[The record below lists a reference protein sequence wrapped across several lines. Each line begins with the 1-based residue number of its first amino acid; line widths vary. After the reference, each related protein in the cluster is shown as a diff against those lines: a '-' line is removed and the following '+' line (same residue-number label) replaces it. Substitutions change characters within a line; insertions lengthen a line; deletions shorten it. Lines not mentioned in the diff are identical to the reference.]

1 MRGAIASSTLDRV
14 GQARNPGVPR
24 EVARHGTISV
34 VASAAS
40 TAVSEA
46 DFHEQVIEASH
57 QVPVVVDF
65 WAPWCGPC
73 RQLTPVLEEAV
84 AARDGAVKLV
94 TVNTDEN
101 PYISQEYGIQGIP
114 AVKGIRDGRI
124 VGEFVGVQPRRNV
137 DLFLDGLVPSEA
149 DLAAKGG
156 DEAALRKALEAEP
169 RHLDARLALGRLL
182 LQQGRPAEAVE
193 VLREAAHDPIGAGI
207 LARAELAAEPSGDP
221 EAAEALALYEQDPEA
236 AFERLLEAVTS
247 ASGDRR
253 DRLRAVTVGLFG
265 ERGADDPLTVKYRR
279 RLATALY

>member
-1 MRGAIASSTLDRV
+1 
-14 GQARNPGVPR
+14 
-24 EVARHGTISV
+24 

-40 TAVSEA
+40 IAVSEA
-46 DFHEQVIEASH
+46 DFHEQVIEASR
-57 QVPVVVDF
+57 QIPVVVDF

-101 PYISQEYGIQGIP
+101 PYVSQEYGIQGIP
-114 AVKGIRDGRI
+114 AVKGFRDGRI

-149 DLAAKGG
+149 DVAVKSG

-182 LQQGRPAEAVE
+182 LQRGAPAEAVE
-193 VLREAAHDPIGAGI
+193 VLREAAHDPIGAGL

-221 EAAEALALYEQDPEA
+221 EAAEALELYAQDPEA

-247 ASGDRR
+247 SSGDRKE
-253 DRLRAVTVGLFG
+253 RLRAVTVGLFG
-265 ERGADDPLTVKYRR
+265 ERGADDPLTVRYRR